1 MKQNMFKSAVKWLG
15 IVILAHLASALLF
28 GLFLSGSVGS
38 LSVDEPAAAAGWV
51 FGFNVVFDIVFAVLY
66 CKIETSYV
74 DYRKA
79 LKEAVKESNI
89 SSIAYFKQNI
99 LKEHLIKCGVF
110 LVFQLPF
117 LIFYAAF
124 GMSLTQ
130 PLVFETF
137 YVMDAGSYLL
147 TGSAILGVLLNT
159 LVFALIYTCVRLLFV
174 FITRKDVE
182 QDIIR

>member
-1 MKQNMFKSAVKWLG
+1 MFQ
-15 IVILAHLASALLF
+15 I
-28 GLFLSGSVGS
+28 
-38 LSVDEPAAAAGWV
+38 
-51 FGFNVVFDIVFAVLY
+51 
-66 CKIETSYV
+66 
-74 DYRKA
+74 
-79 LKEAVKESNI
+79 
-89 SSIAYFKQNI
+89 
-99 LKEHLIKCGVF
+99 
-110 LVFQLPF
+110 PF

-159 LVFALIYTCVRLLFV
+159 LVFALIYTGIRLLFV
-174 FITRKDVE
+174 FITKKDVE